1 MATPIPV
8 EENEVVTKGP
18 RVVVRISPE
27 LQFLLSAMAQHLL
40 CTKKSLHDAI
50 WEAGLK
56 AHLGVSEEGLEDC
69 AISSL
74 PRGTQPPRDPKKLV
88 QLLINER

>member
-1 MATPIPV
+1 MATPMPV
-8 EENEVVTKGP
+8 GQEEAVSKGP

-27 LQFLLSAMAQHLL
+27 LQFLLSTMAQHLL

-50 WEAGLK
+50 WAAGLK
-56 AHLGVSEEGLEDC
+56 AHLGVNEEVLDDC

-74 PRGTQPPRDPKKLV
+74 PRGTQPPRDPKKLA
-88 QLLINER
+88 QLLLSER